1 MNWID
6 SPQAALLFTGAFFAG
21 TVVLAAAW
29 QRLRATPA
37 TAVAPVAAP
46 ATRTPDYAGGLAR
59 TRSGFVGR
67 LDALLRGRATLDEA
81 ALSEVESLLFGADLG
96 VRTAE
101 EFMEVVRGEGSVDE
115 IRPALER
122 RAREI
127 LDSVAA
133 SPPPSTSGPRIV
145 LMVGVNGSGKTT
157 SIGKLAARWTGEGK
171 RVLLAAGDTFRAAA
185 IDQLGIWAER
195 AGAEIVRGEPGGD
208 PAAIAFDAVESGIAR
223 GVDVVLID
231 TAGRMQTDAGLMD
244 EVAKIVRVIRKQLP
258 EAPHEV
264 LLALDANT
272 GQNAIRQA
280 QEFTRAVDVTSIV
293 LSKLDGSAKG
303 GVVLGIARELGIPV
317 RYVGMG
323 EQVGDLYDFDADAFA
338 KALFAPTAD
347 GDEAADPVEGPASS

>member
-1 MNWID
+1 MSWID
-6 SPQAALLFTGAFFAG
+6 SPEAALLF
-21 TVVLAAAW
+21 AAAVVTATVLMSAAW
-29 QRLRATPA
+29 LRLRANGVSGVEPPA
-37 TAVAPVAAP
+37 RAPDFVQA
-46 ATRTPDYAGGLAR
+46 
-59 TRSGFVGR
+59 GFVGR
-67 LDALLRGRATLDEA
+67 LDALLRGRTTLDEA
-81 ALSEVESLLFGADLG
+81 ALAQVESLLFGADLG

-101 EFMEVVRGEGSVDE
+101 EFMQVVRAESSADQ

-127 LDSVAA
+127 LDSVSA
-133 SPPPSTSGPRIV
+133 SPSEDAKPHVV

-157 SIGKLAARWTGEGK
+157 SIGKLAGRWTAQGK

-185 IDQLGIWAER
+185 IDQLRIWAER
-195 AGAEIVRGEPGGD
+195 AGAEFVHGEPGGD
-208 PAAIAFDAVESGIAR
+208 PAAIAFDAVESGVAR
-223 GVDVVLID
+223 GFDVVVID

-244 EVAKIVRVIRKQLP
+244 EVGKIVRVIRKQLP

-280 QEFTRAVDVTSIV
+280 QEFARAVDVTSIV

-323 EQVGDLYDFDADAFA
+323 EQIGDLYDFDAEAFA
-338 KALFAPTAD
+338 KALFAPPTDAPID
-347 GDEAADPVEGPASS
+347 APTDAP